1 MPKPTLA
8 QRNSFKTW
16 LRKFR
21 DKFSNTTIPE
31 FYIDDILSNKSV
43 GISTTDNVRVIP
55 FGNYDTVDITADEAN
70 DTLFYLPALP
80 GDRVTVSFGSTS
92 VALSMF
98 GEDGGVTKDESTYTL
113 NQNIPIARGRALTVK
128 GLGGALLQSTS
139 VPVYEVTPS
148 ATSVDEGGTIN
159 FVVRTEGVNIGTTL
173 YYNTEAGSTGTSA
186 TGSDLIAPN
195 SGSFTIVSDG
205 AGTGGGIATITRSV
219 TLDGTT
225 EGPETFRF
233 VVLTDSTTAGVV
245 TRTDDITINDVI
257 PTYSVGISTDNV
269 NEGSSVEFT
278 VNTVGIASGTTLY
291 FSTGGTTV
299 AADFTDNSLTGSFN
313 IVGVGTTSAGIAT
326 FSRVLVAEPP
336 GSEGTENFN
345 ITIRTGSTSGT
356 AVTTTP
362 SITVND
368 IFPSYDF
375 VLTNQSG
382 IVTDIADEG
391 EVVTVTL
398 NTTNIAT
405 GTEFRVWFDE
415 EPGTNSDKNFRDFGY
430 YNAQQNAFNSGN
442 VEVITITGA
451 ATTFG
456 IGARYDFRE
465 NENDTFR
472 IILRERTA
480 SSSGAALTFATLQV
494 NDVNLLYDVTTD
506 KTVVD
511 EGDDLTVSFGNP
523 RHPVT
528 GIGVPMPD
536 GPVYVTL
543 EPVSGTFPI
552 VNNASGDFSSGWGDL
567 KGRVQTGFR
576 AGYGNTSTF
585 TIPIYADFITEG
597 LESFYV
603 AFRGHEYTH
612 PIIARTA
619 NITINDTS
627 TEPGSNANGLTFG
640 PVIVNRDGGTAA
652 DATDWYK
659 ICKIDD
665 LPEGS
670 SIALFIDTS
679 GSMTL
684 QTVRASY
691 DAFVAKLNEKNITI
705 TTVTNNQEDWITP
718 FLTNLP

>member
-21 DKFSNTTIPE
+21 DKFANTTIPE
-31 FYIDDILSNKSV
+31 FYIDAILSEKAV
-43 GISTTDNVRVIP
+43 GISTTDDVRVIP
-55 FGNYDTVDITADEAN
+55 FANFDTVDITTDEAN
-70 DTLFYLPALP
+70 ETLFYLPALS
-80 GDRVTVSFGSTS
+80 GDRVAVSFGSTS
-92 VALSMF
+92 VELSMF
-98 GEDGGVTKDESTYTL
+98 GEDGGVTKDGSTYTL

-139 VPVYEVTPS
+139 VPIYDVTPS
-148 ATSVDEGGTIN
+148 ATSVDEGQDISFTIN
-159 FVVRTEGVNIGTTL
+159 TEGVSAGTTL
-173 YYNTEAGSTGTSA
+173 YYNTEQGASGTSA
-186 TGSDLIAPN
+186 VGADLIAPN
-195 SGSFTIVSDG
+195 SGSFTIVS
-205 AGTGGGIATITRSV
+205 AGTNLGVATVTRSI

-233 VVLTDSTTAGVV
+233 VVLTDSTTAGIV

-278 VNTVGIASGTTLY
+278 VNTSGVASGTTLY
-291 FSTGGTTV
+291 FSTSGTTV

-326 FSRVLVAEPP
+326 FSRALVAEGP
-336 GSEGTENFN
+336 GTEGTENFN

-494 NDVNLLYDVTTD
+494 NDVHLLYDVTTD
-506 KTVVD
+506 KTVVN
-511 EGDDLTVSFGNP
+511 EGDGLTVSFGNP
-523 RHPVT
+523 RHSVT

-543 EPVSGTFPI
+543 EPVSGTFP
-552 VNNASGDFSSGWGDL
+552 VVYNMPGDFSSGWGDL
-567 KGRVQTGFR
+567 KGRIQTGFR

-585 TIPIYADFITEG
+585 TIPIYADFLTEG

-612 PIIARTA
+612 PIIARSA
-619 NITINDTS
+619 DITINDTS

-652 DATDWYK
+652 NATDWYK
-659 ICKIDD
+659 ICNIDD

-705 TTVTNNQEDWITP
+705 TTVTNNDEDWITP
-718 FLTNLP
+718 FLVDLP

>member
-16 LRKFR
+16 LRYNKPKFA
-21 DKFSNTTIPE
+21 NTTIPE
-31 FYIDDILSNKSV
+31 FYLDDILSSTAS

-55 FGNYDTVDITADEAN
+55 FNNFETVDITNDEAN
-70 DTLFYLPALP
+70 ETLIYLPALP

-92 VALSMF
+92 VLLTMS
-98 GEDGGVTKDESTYTL
+98 GEDGGVIKDGSTYTL
-113 NQNIPIARGRALTVK
+113 NQDIPIARGRALAVK

-139 VPVYEVTPS
+139 VPIYEVTPS

-159 FVVRTEGVNIGTTL
+159 FVVTTEGVSIGTTL
-173 YYNTEAGSTGTSA
+173 YYNTEQGASGTTA
-186 TGSDLIAPN
+186 VGADLISPN

-205 AGTGGGIATITRSV
+205 TGTGGGIATITRSV

-233 VVLTDSTTAGVV
+233 VVLKNSTTAGVV

-313 IVGVGTTSAGIAT
+313 IVGVGTTNAGIAT
-326 FSRVLVAEPP
+326 FSRALVAEGP
-336 GSEGTENFN
+336 GTEGTENFN

-382 IVTDIADEG
+382 IITDIADEG

-442 VEVITITGA
+442 AEVITITGA

-472 IILRERTA
+472 VILRERTA
-480 SSSGAALTFATLQV
+480 PSSGAALTFATLQV
-494 NDVNLLYDVTTD
+494 NDVHLLYDVTTD
-506 KTVVD
+506 KTVVN

-640 PVIVNRDGGTAA
+640 PIIVNRDGGNAA

-691 DAFVAKLNEKNITI
+691 DAFIAKLNARNITV

-718 FLTNLP
+718 FLVNLP